1 MLVLILSPK
10 TVPNVS
16 AYRPDYLFKRNWV
29 FREVTPVSHISLKTD
44 QMDDRER
51 CWKTIPS
58 RVDPV
63 ECC

>member
-1 MLVLILSPK
+1 M
-10 TVPNVS
+10 
-16 AYRPDYLFKRNWV
+16 
-29 FREVTPVSHISLKTD
+29 FREVTPVSHIGLKTD
-44 QMDDRER
+44 WLDHRER